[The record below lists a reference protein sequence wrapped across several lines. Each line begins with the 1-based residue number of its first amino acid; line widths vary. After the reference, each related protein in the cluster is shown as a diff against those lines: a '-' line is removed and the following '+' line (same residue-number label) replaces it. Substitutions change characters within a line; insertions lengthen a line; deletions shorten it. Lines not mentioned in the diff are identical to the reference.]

1 MQDQAQEAALRG
13 VEALEAATGVSRGS
27 ADQMEEDEDDEI
39 DDEIDPDDED
49 EELAMQQPPVH
60 DVHVSSEAVVAAG
73 TSGRD
78 RVPDPS
84 RLVNLAGPTLWFGS
98 CTLRLSC
105 SCCCCNPSCL
115 LTVCC
120 NPLCAVPHALLMFRL
135 LLMTQLLYFK
145 HDALMTVG
153 LQFSFPSSLLWPHPK
168 SCKPPPPALLA
179 LLYDQER
186 QSFAHTAHVLQVGSA

>member
-1 MQDQAQEAALRG
+1 MQSNPCDLCLWRHPNCAKQNEGSLHWFDVKVVCCLQLQDQAQEAALRG

-27 ADQMEEDEDDEI
+27 AADQMEEDEEDEI

-84 RLVNLAGPTLWFGS
+84 RLVNLQPHTMARTTVHFG
-98 CTLRLSC
+98 LA
-105 SCCCCNPSCL
+105 
-115 LTVCC
+115 
-120 NPLCAVPHALLMFRL
+120 AVADAVTHHA
-135 LLMTQLLYFK
+135 
-145 HDALMTVG
+145 
-153 LQFSFPSSLLWPHPK
+153 
-168 SCKPPPPALLA
+168 
-179 LLYDQER
+179 
-186 QSFAHTAHVLQVGSA
+186 